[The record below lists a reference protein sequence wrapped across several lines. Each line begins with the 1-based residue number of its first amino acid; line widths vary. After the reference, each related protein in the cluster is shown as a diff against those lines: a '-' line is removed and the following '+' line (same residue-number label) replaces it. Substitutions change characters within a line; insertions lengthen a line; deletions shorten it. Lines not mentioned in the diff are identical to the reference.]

1 MKSKRTISNQEFD
14 AARTEYKEYI
24 DNVSR
29 GYASSLSPEALQA
42 AGDMALWRCLQAYD
56 ARYGQTIRSSLY
68 RFIHWEC
75 LRTIR
80 EQKLTSMSL
89 LGDVESSGKCVDT
102 QMMLEDYLSM
112 LPDRERRIVEAR
124 FLENRTFDD
133 IARRES
139 LSKQGIKDIVDK
151 SISVMSEAA
160 HA

>member
-1 MKSKRTISNQEFD
+1 MQRHVTNQEFD
-14 AARTEYKEYI
+14 TARAEYREYI
-24 DNVSR
+24 QNVSH
-29 GYASSLSPEALQA
+29 GYAPSLSPEALQA

-75 LRTIR
+75 LRAIR

-89 LGDVESSGKCVDT
+89 LGDVESSNECVDT
-102 QMMLEDYLSM
+102 QMMLEDYLSL

-133 IARRES
+133 IAQREGF
-139 LSKQGIKDIVDK
+139 SKQGIKDIVDK
-151 SISVMSEAA
+151 SISMMSEAA